1 MPATPNPGGT
11 RAIPASGGRALSA
24 PPAIY
29 SRGLV
34 SLTAR
39 TVPGSLP
46 WRVRGTSAA
55 PPPAPFRA
63 FCVDEGCRGSCRTG
77 CWVSTSDPLPVEG
90 GAVPAVVHVRT
101 PRPGGLGG
109 EVFPVPLTLVHPG
122 HRVRMRLHDRKL
134 GYVRTLRSTA
144 LAVDMQGLAQ
154 VRVVETPLDYRADPK

>member
-46 WRVRGTSAA
+46 WSVRGTSAA
-55 PPPAPFRA
+55 PPPALFRA

-90 GAVPAVVHVRT
+90 GAVPPVAGFPLRT
-101 PRPGGLGG
+101 FAGGRRSSATASPCTRAPVANPLGQNAWEG
-109 EVFPVPLTLVHPG
+109 SWSGRDCRGCGYWWVFLSPTAHLSL
-122 HRVRMRLHDRKL
+122 L
-134 GYVRTLRSTA
+134 LR
-144 LAVDMQGLAQ
+144 
-154 VRVVETPLDYRADPK
+154 R